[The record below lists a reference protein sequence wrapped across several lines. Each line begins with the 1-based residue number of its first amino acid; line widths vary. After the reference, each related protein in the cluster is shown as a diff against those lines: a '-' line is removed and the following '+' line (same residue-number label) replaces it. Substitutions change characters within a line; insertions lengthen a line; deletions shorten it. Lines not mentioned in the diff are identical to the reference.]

1 MTNDELKQMV
11 LDHMELGLL
20 ENIIDMF
27 RADLT
32 LFPMIADM
40 LQDERMRVR
49 LGATALVE
57 ELHATHPAQLVEQ
70 IPIFGELLKFQNPT
84 VRGDAAYVLGL
95 LKNDK
100 AIPYLEAA
108 SEDENESVREVV
120 LEALADIRG
129 QA

>member
-27 RADLT
+27 RADTT
-32 LFPMIADM
+32 LFPLITDM
-40 LQDERMRVR
+40 LQDERLRVR

-57 ELHATHPAQLVEQ
+57 ELQATHPALLAEQ
-70 IPIFGELLKFQNPT
+70 IPALGELLKFQNPT

-108 SEDENESVREVV
+108 SEDENASVREVV
-120 LEALADIRG
+120 LEAISEIRG
-129 QA
+129 Q

>member
-1 MTNDELKQMV
+1 MTDDELKQMV

-27 RADLT
+27 RADT
-32 LFPMIADM
+32 ALFPLITDM

-57 ELHATHPAQLVEQ
+57 ELQATHPALLVEQ
-70 IPIFGELLKFQNPT
+70 IPALGELLKFQNPT

-95 LKNDK
+95 LKNGK

-108 SEDENESVREVV
+108 SEDENASVREVI
-120 LEALADIRG
+120 LEAISEIRG
-129 QA
+129 Q

>member
-1 MTNDELKQMV
+1 MTNDEMKQMV

-27 RADLT
+27 RADTT
-32 LFPMIADM
+32 LFPLITDM
-40 LQDERMRVR
+40 LQDERLRVR

-57 ELHATHPAQLVEQ
+57 ELQATHPALLAEQ
-70 IPIFGELLKFQNPT
+70 IPALGELLKFQNPT

-108 SEDENESVREVV
+108 SEDENASVREVV
-120 LEALADIRG
+120 LEAISEIRG
-129 QA
+129 Q

>member
-27 RADLT
+27 RADTT
-32 LFPMIADM
+32 LFPLITDM

-57 ELHATHPAQLVEQ
+57 ELYTTHPAQLVEQ
-70 IPIFGELLKFQNPT
+70 IPALGELLKFQNPT

-108 SEDENESVREVV
+108 SEDENASVREVV
-120 LEALADIRG
+120 LEAISEIRG
-129 QA
+129 E

>member
-1 MTNDELKQMV
+1 MTKDELKQMV

-27 RADLT
+27 RADT
-32 LFPMIADM
+32 SLFPLIIDM

-57 ELHATHPAQLVEQ
+57 ELQVTHPAQLVEQ
-70 IPIFGELLKFQNPT
+70 IPSLGELLKFQSPT

-100 AIPYLEAA
+100 ALPYLEAA
-108 SEDENESVREVV
+108 SEDENESVREIV
-120 LEALADIRG
+120 LEAIADIRG
-129 QA
+129 